1 MKLLLLLIPLSA
13 ASPPLIQMDGPLP
26 PVDEVMGALQSEGA
40 LIFTGLGEEYI
51 AALES
56 LNRRAPYC
64 LEGRG
69 LTVEMDDGSERLTVA
84 RDTVGAIGPFP
95 DCVRLEADVVS
106 DAFDR
111 VDKVFNQL
119 MRQQFGKDLDVV
131 EEERNVTKV
140 WEEFDSKTHLHVY
153 RRSNKVTTAPL
164 ALPYHT
170 DNGMYVLLTP
180 SSILPLRAI
189 DRAGE
194 VSLLDSGSSSVIL
207 ILGTGV
213 TSWLMPDSGL
223 YAAPHGLPALATILS
238 PAPRTVMARMRVAPP
253 GSLPSSATHSTS
265 KVFWTHFSAPLETET
280 GSTLQRLIRQRR
292 QSDADGSEVLSKS
305 DCQSWPHACTH
316 GCRLPRTILNWH
328 NGEPIGNEYNVD
340 EEACKN
346 ACKNTPGCAAWT
358 LNTNNGWCGL
368 KAEDQIKKGTND
380 GFVSGVMDRN
390 SPHC

>member
-1 MKLLLLLIPLSA
+1 
-13 ASPPLIQMDGPLP
+13 
-26 PVDEVMGALQSEGA
+26 VDEVVAALHSQGA
-40 LIFTGLGEEYI
+40 LIFTGLGEEYST
-51 AALES
+51 ALDR

-84 RDTVGAIGPFP
+84 RDTVGATGPFP

-131 EEERNVTKV
+131 EEEKNVTKV

-153 RRSNKVTTAPL
+153 KRSNKVTTAPL

-189 DRAGE
+189 DRTGE
-194 VSLLDSGSSSVIL
+194 ISVLDSDSSSVIL

-253 GSLPSSATHSTS
+253 GSLPSSSTHSTAT
-265 KVFWTHFSAPLETET
+265 FWTHFSAPFETET
-280 GSTLQRLIRQRR
+280 GSTLERLIRQKRHTEG
-292 QSDADGSEVLSKS
+292 DTSECS
-305 DCQSWPHACTH
+305 QSWPHACEG

-328 NGEPIGNEYNVD
+328 NGEPIGERQGVD
-340 EEACKN
+340 EEGCKQACLQ
-346 ACKNTPGCAAWT
+346 TPNCAAWT
-358 LNTNNGWCGL
+358 LNTNNNWCGL
-368 KAEDQIKKGTND
+368 KAHNQIRKGTND
-380 GFVSGVMDRN
+380 GFVSGMIDRA
-390 SPHC
+390 SHHC

>member
-1 MKLLLLLIPLSA
+1 MKLLLLLIPLSL

-40 LIFTGLGEEYI
+40 LIFTGLGEEYS

-56 LNRRAPYC
+56 LSRRAPYC
-64 LEGRG
+64 LEGLG

-84 RDTVGAIGPFP
+84 RDTVGATGPFP
-95 DCVRLEADVVS
+95 DCVRLEADVVR

-111 VDKVFNQL
+111 VDKVFSQL
-119 MRQQFGKDLDVV
+119 MRQQFGNDLDVV

-213 TSWLMPDSGL
+213 TSWLMPESGL

-253 GSLPSSATHSTS
+253 GSLPSSATHSSSSSSGPTS
-265 KVFWTHFSAPLETET
+265 QLLLK
-280 GSTLQRLIRQRR
+280 QRQDR
-292 QSDADGSEVLSKS
+292 
-305 DCQSWPHACTH
+305 P
-316 GCRLPRTILNWH
+316 
-328 NGEPIGNEYNVD
+328 
-340 EEACKN
+340 
-346 ACKNTPGCAAWT
+346 
-358 LNTNNGWCGL
+358 CG
-368 KAEDQIKKGTND
+368 G
-380 GFVSGVMDRN
+380 
-390 SPHC
+390 

>member
-1 MKLLLLLIPLSA
+1 MKLLLLLIPLSL
-13 ASPPLIQMDGPLP
+13 ASPHLIQIDGPLP
-26 PVDEVMGALQSEGA
+26 PVHEVMGALQSEGA
-40 LIFTGLGEEYI
+40 LIFTGLGEEYS

-56 LNRRAPYC
+56 LSRRAPYC

-84 RDTVGAIGPFP
+84 RDTVGATGPFP
-95 DCVRLEADVVS
+95 DCVRNEADVVGG
-106 DAFDR
+106 AFDR

-119 MRQQFGKDLDVV
+119 MRQQFGKNLDVV

-140 WEEFDSKTHLHVY
+140 WEEFDTKTHLHVY
-153 RRSNKVTTAPL
+153 RRGNKVTTAPL

-189 DRAGE
+189 DRTGE

-253 GSLPSSATHSTS
+253 GSLPSSSDHSTS
-265 KVFWTHFSAPLETET
+265 SATFWTHFSAPFETEM
-280 GSTLQRLIRQRR
+280 GSTLQRLIRQKRHTEG
-292 QSDADGSEVLSKS
+292 DTS
-305 DCQSWPHACTH
+305 DCSHEWTHACEG

-328 NGEPIGNEYNVD
+328 NGEPIGERNGVD
-340 EEACKN
+340 ADGCHN
-346 ACKNTPGCAAWT
+346 ACNETPNCAGWT

-368 KAEDQIKKGTND
+368 KADNQISKGTND
-380 GFVSGVMDRN
+380 GFVSGMRD
-390 SPHC
+390 